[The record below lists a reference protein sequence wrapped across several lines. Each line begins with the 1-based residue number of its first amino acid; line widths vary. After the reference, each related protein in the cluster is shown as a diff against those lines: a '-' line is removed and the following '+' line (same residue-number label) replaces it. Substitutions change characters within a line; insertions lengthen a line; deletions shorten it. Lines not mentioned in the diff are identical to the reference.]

1 MREPR
6 GIYVNSVV
14 EKVTAFVTREHNGV
28 KELLLFKHPTAGIQI
43 PAGTIEAGETPET
56 AVMREVYEETGLRA
70 VKIEK
75 SLGGIENELE
85 ENERIVAKA
94 TRVYTNPSLSS
105 NVYKEELT
113 RGLTVNYDSTHT
125 DFRHVSYT
133 EYDGAPDP
141 TRIRRK
147 ITGWVPSESL
157 SARKTRRFFLLTTPE
172 ETADRWEVKGD
183 QGHVFKLF
191 WTPISALP
199 PIVPPQDK
207 WLKNIYE
214 EIS

>member
-1 MREPR
+1 MN
-6 GIYVNSVV
+6 GVV
-14 EKVTAFVTREHNGV
+14 EKVTAFVTRERNGV

-43 PAGTIEAGETPET
+43 PAGTVEEGETPET

-85 ENERIVAKA
+85 EDERVVSI
-94 TRVYTNPSLSS
+94 TGPIYTNPSLSA
-105 NVYKEELT
+105 NVYKEKLT

-133 EYDGAPDP
+133 EYDGAHDS

-157 SARKTRRFFLLTTPE
+157 STRKTRHFFLLTTLE
-172 ETADRWEVKGD
+172 ETAQAWEVKGD

-199 PIVPPQDK
+199 PIVPPQHR
-207 WLKNIYE
+207 WLDYVYAE
-214 EIS
+214 FD

>member
-1 MREPR
+1 M
-6 GIYVNSVV
+6 NSVV
-14 EKVTAFVTREHNGV
+14 EKVTAFVTRERNGV

-43 PAGTIEAGETPET
+43 PAGTVEEGATPET
-56 AVMREVYEETGLRA
+56 TVMREVYEETGLRA
-70 VKIEK
+70 LKIEK

-85 ENERIVAKA
+85 EDERVVSI
-94 TRVYTNPSLSS
+94 TTPIYTNPSLSA

-125 DFRHVSYT
+125 DFTHVSYT

-157 SARKTRRFFLLTTPE
+157 STRKTRYFFLLTTPE
-172 ETADRWEVKGD
+172 ETADEWEVKGD

-191 WTPISALP
+191 WAPISALP
-199 PIVPPQDK
+199 PIVPPQDE
-207 WLKNIYE
+207 WLKNTYE
-214 EIS
+214 EIR